1 MASDATA
8 LKLSEIFESLQ
19 GEGASAGSPTM
30 FVRLAQ
36 CNLHCVWCDTKYTWD
51 FAHYDYEVEVSERAP
66 EEVAAI
72 VNASVARRV
81 VITGGEPLLQQR
93 ALASFFAALAAD
105 IIVEVETNGTVAPI
119 PTTLARVNQWNV
131 SPKLSTAGDA
141 ESLRLRLP
149 VLRTLRDAPEAY
161 LKLVVRTDADY
172 EEAAALVARLDW
184 PKNRVLFMPE
194 ANDRE
199 SLRARSLDVA
209 EAARTRGFRFSSRLH
224 LELWGGRRGT

>member
-1 MASDATA
+1 MASDAPA

-19 GEGASAGSPTM
+19 GEGASTGSPTM

-51 FAHYDYEVEVSERAP
+51 FANYDYETEVSERSP
-66 EEVAAI
+66 EDVAAT
-72 VNASVARRV
+72 VNASATRRV
-81 VITGGEPLLQQR
+81 VLTGGEPLLQQR
-93 ALASFFAALAAD
+93 PLERFFELLAAD
-105 IIVEVETNGTVAPI
+105 VVVEIETNGTIAPT

-149 VLRTLRDAPEAY
+149 VLRALRDAPAAF
-161 LKLVVRTDADY
+161 LKLVVRSNADY
-172 EEAAALVARLDW
+172 DEADALVARLAW

-194 ANDRE
+194 ANDRD
-199 SLRARSLDVA
+199 SLRARSLEVA
-209 EAARTRGFRFSSRLH
+209 EAARQRGFRFSSRLH